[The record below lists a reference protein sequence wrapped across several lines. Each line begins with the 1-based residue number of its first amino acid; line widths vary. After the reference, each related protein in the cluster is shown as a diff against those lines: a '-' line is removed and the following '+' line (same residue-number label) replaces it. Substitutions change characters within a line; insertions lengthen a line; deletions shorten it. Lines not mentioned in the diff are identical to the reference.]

1 MQRLVRIPFALALIA
16 RTEGRTMCKELAREL
31 QSCPDAE
38 YGCSQYE
45 FQKTLNCREHL
56 MKKAADAIEELVGKV
71 EQLPRW
77 IPVTEQLPEECEGL
91 DWHEDLMI
99 RFTSVWCY
107 DAKTGTLEVRNRLQG
122 KKTGNEFLD
131 QYTKDTDYHWSKS
144 WWEPTHW
151 MPIVPLPQPPKEE
164 E

>member
-1 MQRLVRIPFALALIA
+1 MY
-16 RTEGRTMCKELAREL
+16 EELMGNLR
-31 QSCPDAE
+31 DA
-38 YGCSQYE
+38 SQYMAGTVS
-45 FQKTLNCREHL
+45 TLKNWVPVPTLLTE
-56 MKKAADAIEELVGKV
+56 AADAIEELFGKV
-71 EQLPRW
+71 EQSPRW

-99 RFTSVWCY
+99 RFTSVWCC
-107 DAKTGTLEVRNRLQG
+107 DVKTGTLEVRNRLQG
-122 KKTGNEFLD
+122 KMTGNEFLD